1 MSGNS
6 ILLVGSSIGF
16 RSQKTRGIN
25 SFSIRSQTYEDG
37 KIPWILDYYSENCLR
52 FYKTGFTILDFLAY
66 LEKYNVTLPKFDYVI
81 VNFGIVE
88 GWVRN
93 QFDGYANGEAD
104 WNGHVS
110 RLLKLAENTTYYDD
124 FNTYVNKVKTQNLDK
139 TILSAELFR
148 QYLVDFFS
156 KINFDEA
163 IVVVMDEKHYKEYTQ
178 KSIGV
183 FNQKIKQVCEE
194 MGLELIKFKNLD
206 LYDDVHLT
214 FNSHK
219 LVADLIKE
227 RIYFKPFKISRMYKL
242 YTTIKEYCRFIRYDK
257 NDIFGS
263 SIKNY
268 FKSKMKRFFL

>member
-206 LYDDVHLT
+206 LYDD
-214 FNSHK
+214 
-219 LVADLIKE
+219 E
-227 RIYFKPFKISRMYKL
+227 RR
-242 YTTIKEYCRFIRYDK
+242 
-257 NDIFGS
+257 
-263 SIKNY
+263 
-268 FKSKMKRFFL
+268 